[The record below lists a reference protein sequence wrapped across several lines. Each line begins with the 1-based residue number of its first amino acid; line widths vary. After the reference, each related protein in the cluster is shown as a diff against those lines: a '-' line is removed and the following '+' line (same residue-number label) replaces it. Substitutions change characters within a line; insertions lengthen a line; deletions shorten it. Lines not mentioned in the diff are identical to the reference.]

1 MIIETHGLVKHYRRT
16 VAVDGLD
23 LAVPEGRISGFLGP
37 NGSGKTTTIKI
48 LLGLVHPTAGEALV
62 FGKPTSDDS
71 PSLEIRQ
78 RVGYVSEDKRLYPF
92 MTGQQLLDF
101 TRPLFPRWSQEREEE
116 LVAVFKLP
124 LRQKF
129 KTFSKGMRTKLALVL
144 ALARQPDLLILDE
157 PSEGLDPAATE
168 HMLQAIV
175 RASAEGATVF
185 FSSHQISEVER
196 IADEV
201 FIIHNGR
208 LALDGSL
215 EDLRQNFRRMHFAFP
230 GRAPVEQMSLAGV
243 RKSQVDGHVLSLV
256 ADSNFEEI
264 AGRAGALGA
273 ISANVH
279 SVSLRELFL
288 EVIGMHTEDE

>member
-1 MIIETHGLVKHYRRT
+1 MIIETHSLVKHYRLT

-23 LAVPEGRISGFLGP
+23 LAVPEGRISAFLGP

-48 LLGLVHPTAGEALV
+48 LLGLVHPTAGEAFV
-62 FGKPTSDDS
+62 FGKPAVEDS
-71 PSLEIRQ
+71 SSLGIR
-78 RVGYVSEDKRLYPF
+78 RRLGYVSEDKRLYPF
-92 MTGQQLLDF
+92 MTGQQILDF
-101 TRPLFPRWSQEREEE
+101 SRQLFPRWNPEKERH
-116 LVAVFKLP
+116 LVATFKLP
-124 LRQKF
+124 LHKKF

-144 ALARQPDLLILDE
+144 AFARQPDLLILDE
-157 PSEGLDPAATE
+157 PSEGLDPIATE
-168 HMLQAIV
+168 QMLEAIV
-175 RASAEGATVF
+175 RAAAEGSTVF

-201 FIIHNGR
+201 FIINDGR

-230 GRAPVEQMSLAGV
+230 GRAPVDEMSLTGV
-243 RKSQVDGHVLSLV
+243 RKSQADGHVLSLV

-264 AGRAGALGA
+264 TGRASVLGA
-273 ISANVH
+273 ISADVQ

-288 EVIGMHTEDE
+288 EVVGTCTEDE